1 MDAPKRLTEFPWV
14 VARISCKFCRRKG
27 QYRTVRLAERYGADV
42 ELERLLEILAA
53 DCRYMRPGEKA
64 RKYEERC
71 GVRFTDLDGAGP
83 PHDRPPALV
92 VPILKVVRR

>member
-1 MDAPKRLTEFPWV
+1 MDEPKRLVDFPWV
-14 VARISCKFCRRKG
+14 VTRISCKFCRRKG
-27 QYRTVRLAERYGADV
+27 QYRTARLAERFGADV

-71 GVRFTDLDGAGP
+71 GARFTDLDESKP
-83 PHDRPPALV
+83 PPDVPPALV
-92 VPILKVVRR
+92 VPLLKIVGR